1 MRKIIALLAIVAAL
15 PAAAENAVAIFA
27 GGCFWCMEPPYDELD
42 GVAETVSG
50 YTGGHAEAPT
60 YEQVTAG
67 GTGHFEAVRVTYD
80 PERVTFVELADVFWR
95 NIDPFDD
102 GGQFCDRG
110 SSYRAAIFHGG
121 EAEREVAEAGK
132 ADIEA
137 RFDRRVAT
145 RILPAAAFYPAEGYH
160 QDYYQ
165 KSPLRYRYYR
175 FSCRRDARLDAVWG
189 ADRERAP
196 RLAEAAAAADDPVAE
211 PPAAVPPAG

>member
-1 MRKIIALLAIVAAL
+1 MRKIIVLLALAAAL

-60 YEQVTAG
+60 YEEVTAG

-110 SSYRAAIFHGG
+110 SSYRAAIFHGD

-137 RFDRRVAT
+137 RFDRRVVT

-165 KSPLRYRYYR
+165 KNPLRYRYYR

-211 PPAAVPPAG
+211 PPATAPPAG

>member
-1 MRKIIALLAIVAAL
+1 MRKIIALLAIAVAL
-15 PAAAENAVAIFA
+15 PVVAEDAVAIFA
-27 GGCFWCMEPPYDELD
+27 GGCFWCMEPPYDKLD

-50 YTGGHAEAPT
+50 YTGGHVEAPT
-60 YEQVTAG
+60 YEEVTAG
-67 GTGHFEAVRVTYD
+67 GTGHLEAVRVTYD
-80 PERVTFVELADVFWR
+80 PERVSFVELADVFWR

-110 SSYRAAIFHGG
+110 SSYRAAIFHAG
-121 EAEREVAEAGK
+121 EAERAVAEAGK

-137 RFDRRVAT
+137 RFERRVAT
-145 RILPAAAFYPAEGYH
+145 RILPAAAFYPAESYH

-165 KSPLRYRYYR
+165 NNPLRYRYYR

-196 RLAEAAAAADDPVAE
+196 RLAEAADAADDPVA
-211 PPAAVPPAG
+211 PPPPTAPPAG

>member
-1 MRKIIALLAIVAAL
+1 MRKIIVLLALAAAL

-60 YEQVTAG
+60 YEEVTAG

-80 PERVTFVELADVFWR
+80 PERVSFVELADVFWR

-110 SSYRAAIFHGG
+110 SSYRAAIFHGD

-137 RFDRRVAT
+137 RFDRRMAT
-145 RILPAAAFYPAEGYH
+145 RILPAAAFYPAEDYH

-165 KSPLRYRYYR
+165 KNPLRYRYYR

-196 RLAEAAAAADDPVAE
+196 RLAEAAAAADDPVADA
-211 PPAAVPPAG
+211 PATAPPAG